1 MRKPKIALTLLA
13 LVAMLVAN
21 GQFAHS
27 AAPGGACL
35 AKDQTRLAQP
45 PSGGSAVVQICS
57 SGESV
62 AQASGVDLINP
73 SGSENANAQLARGQ
87 VLPVL
92 TTIGAPAAT
101 IIDIE
106 SPAGVV
112 ARIYGGARLRILAQ
126 SDRSESYG
134 NQAGQVGFDVPQHR
148 LDFMDVVTQSLLAI
162 VKGTNFDVI
171 VDPNGTKVNVVTGLV
186 AVGRGV
192 NVKLNAENT
201 LLSCIR
207 IMDLLSAGQSGTYP
221 AQPALEDFPSQAA
234 ALTYFQQQLAAAK
247 AGGDKTFI
255 DDATAN
261 LNAIQNAKCPP
272 PSGGTTPGT
281 NSALL
286 YGLGGA
292 AVLAGAI
299 LLGQSS
305 QTSSTHT
312 APPIVTPTPTPVVAP
327 TPTPIVAPTPT
338 PLPTPSPKPTATP
351 IVTPSPTPPSPTP
364 IPTATATPIV
374 TPSPT
379 PPSPTPI
386 PTATATPIRTPSPT
400 PIASSSPG
408 TVMLMPSTLNFITTG
423 SAASQTTTASE
434 TGYSGS
440 FTASG
445 TSCSGIAT
453 ISPASSTSVFTV
465 TPVGAGKCTF
475 TVTGGAGQT
484 ATLNVTVTL
493 SGGIINSHPRH
504 HGP

>member
-1 MRKPKIALTLLA
+1 MRKPKIALTLVA
-13 LVAMLVAN
+13 LVALLVAS

-27 AAPGGACL
+27 AGPGGACL
-35 AKDQTRLAQP
+35 AKDQVRQAQP

-62 AQASGVDLINP
+62 AQASGVDLIDP
-73 SGSENANAQLARGQ
+73 SGTENANAQLARGQ

-171 VDPNGTKVNVVTGLV
+171 VDANGTKVNVVTGLV

-192 NVKLNAENT
+192 NVKLDAENK

-221 AQPALEDFPSQAA
+221 VQPALENFANQAA
-234 ALTYFQQQLAAAK
+234 ALAYFQQQLAAAK
-247 AGGDKTFI
+247 ATGDKTFI

-261 LNAIQNAKCPP
+261 LNAIQNAKCPLP
-272 PSGGTTPGT
+272 GGGTTPGT

-299 LLGQSS
+299 VLGQSS
-305 QTSSTHT
+305 QTS
-312 APPIVTPTPTPVVAP
+312 APH
-327 TPTPIVAPTPT
+327 TPTPIVTPSPTPIVT
-338 PLPTPSPKPTATP
+338 PSPTPIVTPSPTPIVTPSPTPIVTPSPKPSPTPIVTPSPAPSATP
-351 IVTPSPTPPSPTP
+351 IVTPSPTP
-364 IPTATATPIV
+364 IV

-379 PPSPTPI
+379 PVV
-386 PTATATPIRTPSPT
+386 TPSPT
-400 PIASSSPG
+400 PIASAAPS
-408 TVMLMPSTLNFITTG
+408 TVTLKPSTLNFITTG
-423 SAASQTTTASE
+423 SSASQTTAASE
-434 TGYSGS
+434 TSYSGS

-453 ISPASSTSVFTV
+453 ISPSSSTSVFTV
-465 TPVGAGKCTF
+465 TPAGAGKCTF
-475 TVTGGAGQT
+475 TVTGAPGQT
-484 ATLNVTVTL
+484 ATLSVTVTL
-493 SGGIINSHPRH
+493 SGGIINSRDHH

>member
-1 MRKPKIALTLLA
+1 MRKPKIALTLVA
-13 LVAMLVAN
+13 LVALLVAS

-27 AAPGGACL
+27 AGPGGACL
-35 AKDQTRLAQP
+35 AKDQVRQAQP

-62 AQASGVDLINP
+62 AQASGVDLIDP
-73 SGSENANAQLARGQ
+73 SGTENANAQLARGQ

-171 VDPNGTKVNVVTGLV
+171 VDANGTKVNVVTGLV

-192 NVKLNAENT
+192 NVKLDAENK

-221 AQPALEDFPSQAA
+221 VQPALENFANQAA
-234 ALTYFQQQLAAAK
+234 ALAYFQQQLAAAK
-247 AGGDKTFI
+247 ATGDKTFI

-261 LNAIQNAKCPP
+261 LNAIQNAKCPLP
-272 PSGGTTPGT
+272 GGGTTPGT

-299 LLGQSS
+299 VLGQSS
-305 QTSSTHT
+305 QTSAPHT
-312 APPIVTPTPTPVVAP
+312 P
-327 TPTPIVAPTPT
+327 
-338 PLPTPSPKPTATP
+338 TP
-351 IVTPSPTPPSPTP
+351 IVTPSPTP
-364 IPTATATPIV
+364 IV

-379 PPSPTPI
+379 PVV
-386 PTATATPIRTPSPT
+386 TPSPT
-400 PIASSSPG
+400 PIASAAPS
-408 TVMLMPSTLNFITTG
+408 TVTLKPSTLNFITTG
-423 SAASQTTTASE
+423 SSASQTTAASE
-434 TGYSGS
+434 TSYSGS

-453 ISPASSTSVFTV
+453 ISPSSSTSVFTV
-465 TPVGAGKCTF
+465 TPAGAGKCTF
-475 TVTGGAGQT
+475 TVTGAPGQT
-484 ATLNVTVTL
+484 ATLSVTVTL
-493 SGGIINSHPRH
+493 SGGIINSRDHH